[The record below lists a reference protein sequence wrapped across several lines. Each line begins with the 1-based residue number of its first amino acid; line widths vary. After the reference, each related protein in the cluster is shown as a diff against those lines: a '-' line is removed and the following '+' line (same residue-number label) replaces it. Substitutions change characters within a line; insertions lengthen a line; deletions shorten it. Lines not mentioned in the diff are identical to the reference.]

1 MENLVTAIVWF
12 GNTVVICIAAMV
24 VYCMINRTD
33 GSNKGGEQMVFIE
46 LAMWLIG
53 LIVGF
58 YTIAHLV
65 MWIRGVWND

>member
-1 MENLVTAIVWF
+1 
-12 GNTVVICIAAMV
+12 
-24 VYCMINRTD
+24 MI
-33 GSNKGGEQMVFIE
+33 FIE

-53 LIVGF
+53 LIIGF